1 MTNAH
6 SAAMSDRKPGSA
18 RSIAPPPHLRIGF
31 LVHDASR
38 IRRTLF
44 DHALRPLGVTRAQ
57 WLVLANLSRQERE
70 GMTQS
75 DLAHLLELGKV
86 TVGGLIDRLEASGHV
101 ERHPDPIDRRVKRIL
116 ITDKGYELIDL
127 LSSVAR
133 DLNEEI
139 LEGIPMEHVLI
150 AEEVMSRMKDNM
162 RALLR
167 SPTAR

>member
-1 MTNAH
+1 MNR
-6 SAAMSDRKPGSA
+6 SRMAAGSGRESGSE
-18 RSIAPPPHLRIGF
+18 RSVAPPPHLRIGF

-44 DHALRPLGVTRAQ
+44 DHALRPLGITRSQ
-57 WLVLANLSRQERE
+57 WLVLANLSRQEHE

-101 ERHPDPIDRRVKRIL
+101 ERCPDPIDRRVKRIL
-116 ITDKGYELIDL
+116 ITDKGYEVIDL
-127 LSSVAR
+127 LSAVAR
-133 DLNEEI
+133 DLNEDI
-139 LEGIPMEHVLI
+139 LKDIPVEHVLI

-162 RALLR
+162 RAMLR
-167 SPTAR
+167 ATPAK

>member
-1 MTNAH
+1 MTRRR
-6 SAAMSDRKPGSA
+6 SAATARRRIGSA
-18 RSIAPPPHLRIGF
+18 RSIAPQPYLRIGF

-44 DHALRPLGVTRAQ
+44 DHALKPLGITRAQ
-57 WLVLANLSRQERE
+57 WLVLANLSRQEHD

-75 DLAHLLELGKV
+75 ALAHLLELGKV

-116 ITDKGYELIDL
+116 ITDKGYEVIEH
-127 LSSVAR
+127 LSAVAR
-133 DLNEEI
+133 DLNEDI
-139 LEGIPMEHVLI
+139 LKDIPEDHIRI

-162 RALLR
+162 RALLKAM
-167 SPTAR
+167 PLK

>member
-1 MTNAH
+1 MNDAR
-6 SAAMSDRKPGSA
+6 SAAASGRGPGSP
-18 RSIAPPPHLRIGF
+18 RSIAPEPYLRIGF

-44 DHALRPLGVTRAQ
+44 DHALKPLGITRSQ
-57 WLVLANLSRQERE
+57 WLVLANLSRQVRE

-116 ITDKGYELIDL
+116 ITDKGYELIDQ

-133 DLNEEI
+133 DLNEDV
-139 LEGIPMEHVLI
+139 LKGIPVEHVLI

-167 SPTAR
+167 STPAR